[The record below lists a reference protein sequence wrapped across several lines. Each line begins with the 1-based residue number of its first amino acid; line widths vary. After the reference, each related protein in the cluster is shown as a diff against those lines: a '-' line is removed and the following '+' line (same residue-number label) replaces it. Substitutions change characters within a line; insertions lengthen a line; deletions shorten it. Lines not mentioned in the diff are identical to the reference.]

1 MKRNSNSIQLP
12 PLETALQK
20 QFKADAG
27 IVRKAFD
34 LVEENRAAF
43 AANALKFGL
52 CALAAKSIVGH
63 GKFGKW
69 LSEALSD
76 GGNVRPI
83 AERTAKDYIGLAK
96 VFIEKLSIPNKLPV
110 ALSEGIDDVCGRYA
124 IARNDFNINEFLADH
139 EKTTELLDSTV
150 RGMTLTQLRQLLR
163 EGAERAYSDEQAE
176 QSKPQPKN
184 NLRGLQS
191 GNAGGG
197 QSAQMLLWEDW
208 TNNLAEFDKLTKHK
222 DIVRL
227 PLEKLVLIERS
238 LEDRLDEIK
247 NLIKHCGE

>member
-1 MKRNSNSIQLP
+1 MKRNSNSIQLT

-52 CALAAKSIVGH
+52 CALAAKSIVGR

-69 LSEALSD
+69 LSEALSK
-76 GGNVRPI
+76 GGNARPM
-83 AERTAKDYIGLAK
+83 AERTAKDYMGLAK

-110 ALSEGIDDVCGRYA
+110 ALSEGIDDICGRYA
-124 IARNDFNINEFLADH
+124 IARSDFNINEFLADH

-184 NLRGLQS
+184 NLRGLQGGDS
-191 GNAGGG
+191 SGG
-197 QSAQMLLWEDW
+197 QMTFFDELFDEVRATIEIKRENDPRFLQLSKEEMDDLGNYLIEQGKAIL
-208 TNNLAEFDKLTKHK
+208 NLAK
-222 DIVRL
+222 
-227 PLEKLVLIERS
+227 EKR
-238 LEDRLDEIK
+238 D
-247 NLIKHCGE
+247 